1 MAKNKIKRYKQYIE
15 ENEDFS
21 RKRRLKK
28 ESRHNYKVEL
38 EHAIENEE
46 WDDID
51 YEEKNSV
58 RNR

>member
-38 EHAIENEE
+38 EQLIDDEN
-46 WDDID
+46 WDNID
-51 YEEKNSV
+51 YDEEDSIH
-58 RNR
+58 NR